1 MYPIDRRKVAA
12 MIYEQ
17 CSSLR
22 KTAKLLQVCHTTI
35 SRWLKSPER
44 LERQRKTSKIY
55 KSEAIVQILKLTIH
69 NDPFI
74 SIRKLKFIVKDA
86 LNIDV
91 SYELVRVA
99 IKNLGFS
106 KKKAHF
112 YANTP
117 NLELKTQ
124 EFLASRNALM
134 SQNKTFFSIDETS
147 FGRNGN
153 ETKGYSKIG
162 EKVFIRKKAPRITTT
177 SAIVCVSS
185 DKLISKSI
193 TQGSV
198 NTSKFLDFLKSFDI
212 PQNSVILMDNVSFHH
227 SKVVT
232 DYLKDKGVDIL
243 YTPPYSPW
251 FNPIELCFS
260 IVKRAFKQNQDITQ
274 SFNALNSQHFH
285 SFFNKSLQCIKQ
297 F

>member
-1 MYPIDRRKVAA
+1 MYPIDRRKVVA

-55 KSEAIVQILKLTIH
+55 KSEDIVQLLKLTIH

-74 SIRKLKFIVKDA
+74 SIRKLKFIIKDA

-112 YANTP
+112 YGNTP
-117 NLELKTQ
+117 GSCNEISVPTTRAYKECSNRFITHKID
-124 EFLASRNALM
+124 EFRSTIIDYETDRVLDKVVSRNWTTCNKENTIKFRFSKGCENKALRGLLWCG
-134 SQNKTFFSIDETS
+134 STNNENSKFIDRDLNAAKNIYRCATATPRPSILCRKS
-147 FGRNGN
+147 NC
-153 ETKGYSKIG
+153 SK
-162 EKVFIRKKAPRITTT
+162 
-177 SAIVCVSS
+177 
-185 DKLISKSI
+185 L
-193 TQGSV
+193 TQGHKIIR
-198 NTSKFLDFLKSFDI
+198 TLF
-212 PQNSVILMDNVSFHH
+212 
-227 SKVVT
+227 
-232 DYLKDKGVDIL
+232 Y
-243 YTPPYSPW
+243 
-251 FNPIELCFS
+251 
-260 IVKRAFKQNQDITQ
+260 
-274 SFNALNSQHFH
+274 
-285 SFFNKSLQCIKQ
+285 
-297 F
+297 